1 MDISSEALIAR
12 IEQSTNSPLHRLDHA
27 IALGD
32 ELAVEADRVTD
43 HFVGQARESGES
55 WTSIGD
61 RLGVSKQAARKRFA
75 DRVQST
81 FTPKLRPRLRACL
94 DQAQREAQADGS
106 TEVGTH
112 HLLAGLLAE
121 GVAAAILEK
130 LGVTAEVIRDSG
142 HRLFGPPLQA
152 TDLVPPMS
160 AEARSVLDAAVQIA
174 RTNASDADA
183 GEVVGTEHLLAVL
196 ALDPGSRARRILND
210 LNIDVAAIKAE
221 LNCYVTLKPRRR
233 RRGGKVPSD
242 SACSFC
248 GRTAFQAGQLV
259 AGPGVWICASCI
271 GLAAEVLDA
280 PARPASHRKASA

>member
-1 MDISSEALIAR
+1 MDSGSFEERVTR
-12 IEQSTNSPLHRLDHA
+12 IEQSTESPLERLDRA
-27 IALGD
+27 IALG
-32 ELAVEADRVTD
+32 ESMVVEADRVTD
-43 HFVGQARESGES
+43 HFVGQARDSGES
-55 WTSIGD
+55 WTSIGA

-75 DRVQST
+75 DRVQSA
-81 FTPKLRPRLRACL
+81 FASQFRPRLRACL

-106 TEVGTH
+106 SEVGTH

-121 GVAAAILEK
+121 GVAAAILER
-130 LGVTAEVIRDSG
+130 LGVTAEAIRDSG
-142 HRLFGPPLQA
+142 HRLFGPPLSA
-152 TDLVPPMS
+152 TDAVPPMS
-160 AEARSVLDAAVQIA
+160 SEAKCALDAAAYSA
-174 RTNASDADA
+174 RSNAPDSSAA
-183 GEVVGTEHLLAVL
+183 QVVGTEHLLAVL

-210 LNIDVAAIKAE
+210 LKIDIAAIKRE

-280 PARPASHRKASA
+280 

>member
-1 MDISSEALIAR
+1 MDVSFQERVTR
-12 IEQSTNSPLHRLDHA
+12 IEQSTENPLERLDRA
-27 IALGD
+27 IALG
-32 ELAVEADRVTD
+32 ESLAAEIDRLTD
-43 HFVGQARESGES
+43 HFVAQARESGES

-75 DRVQST
+75 DRVEAMFGRQ
-81 FTPKLRPRLRACL
+81 LRPRLRACL
-94 DQAQREAQADGS
+94 DQAQREAQAVGS

-121 GVAAAILEK
+121 GVAAAILEQ
-130 LGVTAEVIRDSG
+130 LCVTAEVIRDSG